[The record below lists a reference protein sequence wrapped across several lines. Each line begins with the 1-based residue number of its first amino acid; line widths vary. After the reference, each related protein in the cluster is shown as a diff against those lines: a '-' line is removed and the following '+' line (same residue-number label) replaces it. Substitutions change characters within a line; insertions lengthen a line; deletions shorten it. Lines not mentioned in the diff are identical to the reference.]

1 MNTWEGTLAERNA
14 ALMDS
19 KTGGGRCR
27 KAVLVACVSMAVA
40 GVHLG
45 ERPLPLAA
53 MAGPAVAPQ
62 LPPWRP
68 TERSG
73 EAPEEEPDMPPQPAV
88 EEQSIIEGL
97 SRRLWEDR
105 GLRKARVQRAG
116 STAVFQR
123 VERAMRAMAEGD
135 DREALDWLRGAV
147 RQARTHN
154 HQQTLMTHQVLG
166 QLADR
171 HIARGDFAS
180 AALVYREML
189 QLGRYLPTGYTATT
203 LNQLINTHFDLGDYE
218 TALMYVRIGIAVLD
232 NVGVDPYLAMNRI
245 IQEMSAL
252 EDPIADLEYDFDA
265 AMARLEAAAAKAQ
278 AQGLVIED
286 QWWAPVYFARHDR
299 ERAITLLKDLL
310 RPELGDALREAAA
323 ESPVPAQTLSP

>member
-1 MNTWEGTLAERNA
+1 MDTKTRGGRWRKA
-14 ALMDS
+14 ALF
-19 KTGGGRCR
+19 
-27 KAVLVACVSMAVA
+27 ACVSV
-40 GVHLG
+40 GIVGIDLG
-45 ERPLPLAA
+45 QRPLPSAA
-53 MAGPAVAPQ
+53 LAGPAVAPE
-62 LPPWRP
+62 LPPWTP
-68 TERSG
+68 TKRSG
-73 EAPEEEPDMPPQPAV
+73 EPPEEEPDLPPAPTV
-88 EEQSIIEGL
+88 SEDSIIEDL

-135 DREALDWLRGAV
+135 DRGALDWLRGAV
-147 RQARTHN
+147 HLARAHN
-154 HQQTLMTHQVLG
+154 HQQTLMTHRVLG

-171 HIARGDFAS
+171 HIAKGDFAS

-189 QLGRYLPTGYTATT
+189 QLGRYLPTGYTSTT

-218 TALMYVRIGIAVLD
+218 AALMYVRIGIAVLD
-232 NVGVDPYLAMNRI
+232 NVGVGPYLAMNRI

-265 AMARLEAAAAKAQ
+265 AMSRLEAAAAEAERH
-278 AQGLVIED
+278 GLVIED

-310 RPELGDALREAAA
+310 RPELGDVLREAAA

>member
-1 MNTWEGTLAERNA
+1 
-14 ALMDS
+14 MDA
-19 KTGGGRCR
+19 KNRGLWRQC
-27 KAVLVACVSMAVA
+27 AVLIACVSA
-40 GVHLG
+40 GFVGVDLG
-45 ERPLPLAA
+45 GSLLPSTALA
-53 MAGPAVAPQ
+53 GSAVAPQ
-62 LPPWRP
+62 LPPWNP

-73 EAPEEEPDMPPQPAV
+73 EAPEEEADMPPAPAAS
-88 EEQSIIEGL
+88 EEEGMIDGL

-105 GLRKARVQRAG
+105 GLRNARVQRAG
-116 STAVFQR
+116 SEAVLKR
-123 VERAMRAMAEGD
+123 IAHAIRAMAEGD
-135 DREALDWLRGAV
+135 DDEALDQLRGVV
-147 RQARTHN
+147 RLARTHS
-154 HQQTLMTHQVLG
+154 HDQTLMTYRVLG

-171 HIARGDFAS
+171 HIARGDFAT

-232 NVGVDPYLAMNRI
+232 NVGVGPYLAMNRI

-265 AMARLEAAAAKAQ
+265 AMARLEAAAGQAQ
-278 AQGLVIED
+278 EQGLVIEE

-299 ERAITLLKDLL
+299 ERAIALLKDLL
-310 RPELGDALREAAA
+310 RPGLGDILREAAV
-323 ESPVPAQTLSP
+323 ESPVAAQKLSP

>member
-1 MNTWEGTLAERNA
+1 MRTFVGTRLKRA
-14 ALMDS
+14 ALPMFVS
-19 KTGGGRCR
+19 M
-27 KAVLVACVSMAVA
+27 LVAGNV
-40 GVHLG
+40 GVDLG
-45 ERPLPLAA
+45 QPPWSSPAL
-53 MAGPAVAPQ
+53 AGPAVPPER
-62 LPPWRP
+62 PPWMP

-73 EAPEEEPDMPPQPAV
+73 EAPEEEPDMPPAPAPS
-88 EEQSIIEGL
+88 EKSIIEDL

-105 GLRKARVQRAG
+105 GLRNARVQRTG
-116 STAVFQR
+116 SIAVFQR
-123 VERAMRAMAEGD
+123 VERATPAMTEGD
-135 DREALDWLRGAV
+135 AQGALDWLRRAV
-147 RQARTHN
+147 RLARTHS
-154 HQQTLMTHQVLG
+154 HEQTLMAYRVLG

-171 HIARGDFAS
+171 HIASGDFAS

-232 NVGVDPYLAMNRI
+232 NVGVRPYLAMNRI

-265 AMARLEAAAAKAQ
+265 AMARLEAAAVEAQ
-278 AQGLVIED
+278 EQGLVIED

-299 ERAITLLKDLL
+299 ERAIALLKDLL
-310 RPELGDALREAAA
+310 RPGLGDLLREAAV
-323 ESPVPAQTLSP
+323 ELPVSAQTPAP

>member
-1 MNTWEGTLAERNA
+1 MGR
-14 ALMDS
+14 S
-19 KTGGGRCR
+19 RRGGWRR
-27 KAVLVACVSMAVA
+27 YAVLIACVSA
-40 GVHLG
+40 GTLG
-45 ERPLPLAA
+45 VDPGQPPLPSPAL
-53 MAGPAVAPQ
+53 AGPASAPQ
-62 LPPWRP
+62 LPPPKP
-68 TERSG
+68 TKRTG
-73 EAPEEEPDMPPQPAV
+73 EAPEEEPDLPPPSPPGQN
-88 EEQSIIEGL
+88 IIEDL

-105 GLRKARVQRAG
+105 GLRKARVQRTG
-116 STAVFQR
+116 STAVYQR
-123 VERAMRAMAEGD
+123 VERAIRAMAEGD
-135 DREALDWLRGAV
+135 DHGAFDWLRGAV

-154 HQQTLMTHQVLG
+154 HEQTLMTHRVLG

-232 NVGVDPYLAMNRI
+232 DVGVGPYLAMNRI

-252 EDPIADLEYDFDA
+252 EEPITDLEYDFDA
-265 AMARLEAAAAKAQ
+265 AMARLEAAAAQ
-278 AQGLVIED
+278 AEEQGLVIED

-299 ERAITLLKDLL
+299 ERAIALLKDLL
-310 RPELGDALREAAA
+310 RPGLGDILREAA
-323 ESPVPAQTLSP
+323 EEYPVPAQTLSP

>member
-1 MNTWEGTLAERNA
+1 M
-14 ALMDS
+14 
-19 KTGGGRCR
+19 
-27 KAVLVACVSMAVA
+27 LVACVSVGAV
-40 GVHLG
+40 GVGLG
-45 ERPLPLAA
+45 ERPLPSAA
-53 MAGPAVAPQ
+53 LAGPAVAPE
-62 LPPWRP
+62 LPPWKP
-68 TERSG
+68 TKRSG
-73 EAPEEEPDMPPQPAV
+73 EPPEEEPDLPPAPGV
-88 EEQSIIEGL
+88 SEESIIEDL

-116 STAVFQR
+116 STAVFRR

-135 DREALDWLRGAV
+135 DDDALEWLRGAV
-147 RQARTHN
+147 RLARAHN
-154 HQQTLMTHQVLG
+154 HQQTLMTHRVLG

-189 QLGRYLPTGYTATT
+189 QLGRYMPTGYTSTT

-232 NVGVDPYLAMNRI
+232 NVGVGPYLAMNRI

-265 AMARLEAAAAKAQ
+265 AMARLEAAAAEAQ

-310 RPELGDALREAAA
+310 RPELGDVLREAAA
-323 ESPVPAQTLSP
+323 ESPVPQTLTP

>member
-1 MNTWEGTLAERNA
+1 
-14 ALMDS
+14 MDS
-19 KTGGGRCR
+19 KNGAKRWR
-27 KAVLVACVSMAVA
+27 KAVLVACVSVAIA
-40 GVHLG
+40 GVDLG
-45 ERPLPLAA
+45 RSLPSAALAD
-53 MAGPAVAPQ
+53 PAVAPQ
-62 LPPWRP
+62 PPPWKP

-73 EAPEEEPDMPPQPAV
+73 EAPEEEPDMPPAPGV
-88 EEQSIIEGL
+88 SEESMIEDL

-105 GLRKARVQRAG
+105 GLRNARVQRAG
-116 STAVFQR
+116 STTVFQR

-135 DREALDWLRGAV
+135 DDEAFDWLRGAV
-147 RQARTHN
+147 RLARTHN

-171 HIARGDFAS
+171 HIARGDFAI

-189 QLGRYLPTGYTATT
+189 QLGRYLPTGYTSTA

-218 TALMYVRIGIAVLD
+218 AALMYVRIGIAVLD
-232 NVGVDPYLAMNRI
+232 NVGVGPYLAMNRI

-252 EDPIADLEYDFDA
+252 EDPIADLEYDFDL
-265 AMARLEAAAAKAQ
+265 AMSRLEAAAAEA
-278 AQGLVIED
+278 ASQGLVIED

-310 RPELGDALREAAA
+310 RPELGDVLRKAAA
-323 ESPVPAQTLSP
+323 ESPVRTQTASP

>member
-1 MNTWEGTLAERNA
+1 MRTRFGTWLRRT
-14 ALMDS
+14 ALPV
-19 KTGGGRCR
+19 T
-27 KAVLVACVSMAVA
+27 VSAFVVGNVGVDRGQSLPAVA
-40 GVHLG
+40 L
-45 ERPLPLAA
+45 
-53 MAGPAVAPQ
+53 AGPAAAPQ
-62 LPPWRP
+62 LPPWTP

-73 EAPEEEPDMPPQPAV
+73 EAPEEEPDMPPAPGV
-88 EEQSIIEGL
+88 SEDSIIEDL

-105 GLRKARVQRAG
+105 GLRNARVQRAG

-123 VERAMRAMAEGD
+123 VERAMRAMAVGD
-135 DREALDWLRGAV
+135 DVEALDWLRGAV
-147 RQARTHN
+147 RLARAHN

-171 HIARGDFAS
+171 HIARGDFAN

-189 QLGRYLPTGYTATT
+189 QLGRYLPTAYTSTA

-232 NVGVDPYLAMNRI
+232 NVGVGPYLAMNRI

-265 AMARLEAAAAKAQ
+265 AMARLEAAAAEAERH
-278 AQGLVIED
+278 GLVIED

-299 ERAITLLKDLL
+299 ERAIALLKDLL
-310 RPELGDALREAAA
+310 RPGLGDILREAAV
-323 ESPVPAQTLSP
+323 ESPVPGQSLSP

>member
-1 MNTWEGTLAERNA
+1 MHRSRRTKQGDILRTRPRTDC

-19 KTGGGRCR
+19 KNRAGRWR
-27 KAVLVACVSMAVA
+27 NAVLIACASVAIA
-40 GVHLG
+40 GVDLG
-45 ERPLPLAA
+45 QSLPSAA
-53 MAGPAVAPQ
+53 LAGPAVAPQ

-73 EAPEEEPDMPPQPAV
+73 EAPEEEPDMPPEPAV
-88 EEQSIIEGL
+88 GEQSIIEDL

-105 GLRKARVQRAG
+105 GLRKARAQRAG

-171 HIARGDFAS
+171 HISRRDYAS

-232 NVGVDPYLAMNRI
+232 NVGVGPYLAMNRI

-252 EDPIADLEYDFDA
+252 EDPIVDLE
-265 AMARLEAAAAKAQ
+265 
-278 AQGLVIED
+278 ED
-286 QWWAPVYFARHDR
+286 TDVPPWG
-299 ERAITLLKDLL
+299 RASRGGRGVTCT
-310 RPELGDALREAAA
+310 GADALAVI
-323 ESPVPAQTLSP
+323 SPRVARRPR